1 MAAEVVLHLSLAAD
15 IAGVP
20 LHEVAVVVDVE
31 AGMNPDVIYV
41 CVRVCVCVAGT
52 ILFVVQDCFIYFKR
66 LCVCR
71 YVFFLFRNIYHFS

>member
-41 CVRVCVCVAGT
+41 CVCVCVCV
-52 ILFVVQDCFIYFKR
+52 
-66 LCVCR
+66 
-71 YVFFLFRNIYHFS
+71 